1 MKKYI
6 ETAIKYCVSVG
17 LTAVHANDD
26 APAWQRTLPL
36 SSSLS
41 SSSLLLVDAAVATT
55 VYEELQQEGKLPIR
69 VYLTVYHHELD
80 RPDIPKPLSQT
91 GTLLF
96 LFLYYFDIN

>member
-1 MKKYI
+1 
-6 ETAIKYCVSVG
+6 
-17 LTAVHANDD
+17 
-26 APAWQRTLPL
+26 LPL

-55 VYEELQQEGKLPIR
+55 VYEELQQEGKLPFR

-91 GTLLF
+91 GTTLIIHF
-96 LFLYYFDIN
+96 IIICILYIIINYFIFNSRNTISICLNQYFVIS